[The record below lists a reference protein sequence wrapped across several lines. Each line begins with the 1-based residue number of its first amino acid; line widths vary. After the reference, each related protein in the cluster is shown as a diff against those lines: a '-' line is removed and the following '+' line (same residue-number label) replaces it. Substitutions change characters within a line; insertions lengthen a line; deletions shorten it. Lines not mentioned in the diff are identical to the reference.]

1 MPRAA
6 ECRPARRWAA
16 IAFATGRANRYS
28 EAMPDL
34 EADQRLAAQLPPV
47 DDWRTTDQD
56 EINRRRLRARQEAP
70 LVTNRDERHPIF
82 SNFEVHS
89 PSGVTYSVEIR
100 DLARRQSHCECVDF
114 RVNGLG
120 TCKHVEAVLDHLEHQ
135 QPLAFAAARQN
146 GSPRVDLV
154 CDSEAQT
161 LYVERGLERLPRS
174 LRRLFDAQGLLVTG
188 YLPEMALEA
197 WRGVS
202 QDELRISQEIE
213 PWLECR
219 RRMAEGVTLRRT
231 YEHNVQAGIWPAQET
246 LLPLFPY
253 QREGM
258 LHLACA
264 ERALLADEMGLGK
277 TVQAVAAAAL
287 LRRLGRAERVL
298 VVTPASL
305 QGEWEEQIR
314 RFTRLPL
321 RVLNGTR
328 SERSAAYDRDKAC
341 FFTVVT
347 YEAMLTDS
355 LEVNERLRPEVVILD
370 EAQRIKNW
378 NTKTA
383 MAVKRLQSRYAWV
396 LTGTPLENRIDELYS
411 LVSFLDPTIFGPLFR
426 FNREFYEFDERG
438 RPRGYRNLDQLRVRI
453 RPVLLRRRKAD
464 VETELPNLV
473 ERTFLVPMSDS
484 QWTAYQT
491 HEAVVSRLL
500 ASNRRRPLAEP
511 QRERLMRE
519 MNMLRMICDSL
530 YILGPENR
538 ACPKLD
544 ELARILSEC
553 MANPEVKV
561 LIFSEWERMLE
572 LVGDLCRR
580 LRIEFATHT
589 GGISAGERRQEVQ
602 RFRDDPACRVL
613 LSTDTGGIGLN
624 LQNASIVINCDQPW
638 NPARLE
644 QRIARAWR
652 KDQTRAVTVLNL
664 VSERTIE
671 HRMLGMLANKQA
683 LSSGVLDQGSDLS
696 TVRLAGGREN
706 FLERLEQLLP
716 AVPPARD
723 EAARDSRRQRG
734 GPAPDSAPAGRR
746 DPASAADRPRVFA
759 QRAAEAL
766 NGALVSCEERFPSR
780 GNASVLMVV
789 VENELDRWK
798 AKLGE
803 LAGQCLEHG
812 PDDEPAPEVRLE
824 VMDRAAADLLRRLA
838 ESGVIHPSLRAS
850 RVLYP
855 APDSGAA
862 VTLSALEQNRARQA
876 REQHARKLKMARVLA
891 GEEMIEESR
900 QAALSAIH
908 ELGRALAIEHRQP
921 EPANALGALAPP
933 LDSWWMGGEPAL
945 LTLRSFLTDEHAA
958 VQPVLSLLGQPV
970 ESGTKVAKDFFAG
983 IKAKLA
989 TMNG

>member
-1 MPRAA
+1 
-6 ECRPARRWAA
+6 
-16 IAFATGRANRYS
+16 
-28 EAMPDL
+28 MPDDD
-34 EADQRLAAQLPPV
+34 AVTQQLPPV

-56 EINRRRLRARQEAP
+56 EINRRRLRARQESP
-70 LVTNRDERHPIF
+70 LVSNRDPLHPIF

-89 PSGVTYSVEIR
+89 QSGVTYSVEVR
-100 DLARRQSHCECVDF
+100 DLARRQYQCECVDF

-120 TCKHVEAVLDHLEHQ
+120 TCKHVEAVLDHLERHD
-135 QPLAFAAARQN
+135 PLAFAAARQN
-146 GSPRVDLV
+146 GSSRIDLV
-154 CDSEAQT
+154 RDSEAQT
-161 LYVERGLERLPRS
+161 LRVERSLERLPRS
-174 LRRLFDAQGLLVTG
+174 LRRLFDERGCLVPG
-188 YLPEMALEA
+188 YLPEMALEI
-197 WRGVS
+197 WRAVPQS
-202 QDELRISQEIE
+202 ELRISQEVE

-231 YEHNVQAGIWPAQET
+231 YEHNVQAGEWPAQET

-287 LRRLGRAERVL
+287 LRRLGRVERVL
-298 VVTPASL
+298 VVTPSSL

-328 SERSAAYDRDKAC
+328 LERSAAYDRDKAS
-341 FFTVVT
+341 FFTIAT
-347 YEAMLTDS
+347 YEAMLTDA
-355 LEVNERLRPEVVILD
+355 LEINERLRPEVVILD

-411 LVSFLDPTIFGPLFR
+411 LVSFLDPTVFGPLFR

-453 RPVLLRRRKAD
+453 RPLLLRRRKAD

-484 QWTAYQT
+484 QRTAYQT
-491 HEAVVSRLL
+491 HEAVVARLL
-500 ASNRRRPLAEP
+500 AANRRRPLTEP

-530 YILGPENR
+530 YILNPENR
-538 ACPKLD
+538 SCPKLD
-544 ELARILSEC
+544 ELARILAEC
-553 MANPEVKV
+553 MGNPEVKV

-589 GGISAGERRQEVQ
+589 GSISTGQRRQEVQ
-602 RFRDDPACRVL
+602 RFREEPACRVL
-613 LSTDTGGIGLN
+613 LSTDTGGVGLN
-624 LQNASIVINCDQPW
+624 LQSASVVINCDQPW

-652 KDQTRAVTVLNL
+652 KDQSRAVTVLNL

-683 LSSGVLDQGSDLS
+683 LSSGVLDDESDLS
-696 TVRLAGGREN
+696 AVKLTGGKEN
-706 FLERLEQLLP
+706 FLHRLEQLLP
-716 AVPPARD
+716 APVQPPR
-723 EAARDSRRQRG
+723 EESERETRRPRTG
-734 GPAPDSAPAGRR
+734 RPPEHGADAPWPERS
-746 DPASAADRPRVFA
+746 ADRPLVFS

-766 NGALVSCEERFPSR
+766 NGALISCEERFPSR
-780 GNASVLMVV
+780 GDTSVLLVT

-798 AKLGE
+798 KKLGE
-803 LAGQCLEHG
+803 LAAQHLERG
-812 PDDEPAPEVRLE
+812 PDNDPAPEVRLE
-824 VMDRAAADLLRRLA
+824 VIDRAAADTLRRLA

-850 RVLYP
+850 RLLFPV
-855 APDSGAA
+855 PDTAA
-862 VTLSALEQNRARQA
+862 LPLSTQEQNRARQA

-900 QAALSAIH
+900 HAALSAIH

-933 LDSWWMGGEPAL
+933 LDAHWTGGGPAL
-945 LTLRSFLTDEHAA
+945 ATLRTFLLDEHAP
-958 VQPVLSLLGQPV
+958 VQPVLALLGQPV

-989 TMNG
+989 TING

>member
-1 MPRAA
+1 
-6 ECRPARRWAA
+6 
-16 IAFATGRANRYS
+16 
-28 EAMPDL
+28 MPDP
-34 EADQRLAAQLPPV
+34 AVDQRLSDQLPPV

-56 EINRRRLRARQEAP
+56 EINRRRLRARQESP
-70 LVTNRDERHPIF
+70 LVTNRDELHPIF

-100 DLARRQSHCECVDF
+100 DLARRQYHCECVDF

-120 TCKHVEAVLDHLEHQ
+120 TCKHVEAVLDHLERQ
-135 QPLAFAAARQN
+135 EGLALAAAREQ
-146 GSPRVDLV
+146 GSPRIDLV
-154 CDSEAQT
+154 RDSTAPT
-161 LYVERGLERLPRS
+161 VRVERGLERLPRT
-174 LRRLFDAQGLLVTG
+174 LRRLFDAQGRLVTG
-188 YLPEMALEA
+188 YLPEMALEI
-197 WRGVS
+197 WRGVALS
-202 QDELRISQEIE
+202 ELRISQEIE

-219 RRMAEGVTLRRT
+219 RRMAEGITLRRT
-231 YEHNVQAGIWPAQET
+231 YEHNVHAGIWPAQET

-258 LHLACA
+258 LHLVCA

-298 VVTPASL
+298 VVTPSSL

-328 SERSAAYDRDKAC
+328 TERSAAYYRDTAC
-341 FFTVVT
+341 FFTIVT
-347 YEAMLTDS
+347 YDAMLTDS

-383 MAVKRLQSRYAWV
+383 LAVKRLQSRYAWV

-438 RPRGYRNLDQLRVRI
+438 RPRGYRNLDELRGRI

-484 QWTAYQT
+484 QWHAYQT

-500 ASNRRRPLAEP
+500 ASNRRRPLADP

-530 YILGPENR
+530 YILNPESS

-544 ELARILSEC
+544 EMARILSEC

-580 LRIEFATHT
+580 LRIEFASHT
-589 GGISAGERRQEVQ
+589 GSISAGQRRQEVQ
-602 RFRDDPACRVL
+602 RFRDDPTCRVL
-613 LSTDTGGIGLN
+613 LSTDTGGVGLN

-683 LSSGVLDQGSDLS
+683 LSSGVLDENSDLS
-696 TVRLAGGREN
+696 NVKLSGGREN
-706 FLERLEQLLP
+706 FLHRLEQLLP
-716 AVPPARD
+716 AVPPGKADAGRETRRPRPGAAQ
-723 EAARDSRRQRG
+723 EAAPSIF
-734 GPAPDSAPAGRR
+734 R
-746 DPASAADRPRVFA
+746 DPEPAADRPRMFA
-759 QRAAEAL
+759 QRAADAL

-798 AKLGE
+798 PKLGE
-803 LAGQCLEHG
+803 LAAQWLEHG
-812 PDDEPAPEVRLE
+812 ADNEPAPEVRLE
-824 VMDRAAADLLRRLA
+824 IMDRAASDLLRRLA

-855 APDSGAA
+855 APDSGTTVA
-862 VTLSALEQNRARQA
+862 LSALEQNRVRQA

-891 GEEMIEESR
+891 GEEMIEEAR
-900 QAALSAIH
+900 LATLSAIH
-908 ELGRALAIEHRQP
+908 ELGRALALEHRQP

-933 LDSWWMGGEPAL
+933 LDSYWPGGESAV
-945 LTLRSFLTDEHAA
+945 LTLRTFLADEHAP

-970 ESGTKVAKDFFAG
+970 ETGAKVAKDFFAG

-989 TMNG
+989 TING